1 MAHEISDDDEH
12 LIFETITDLDW
23 DLHLAKVQIDELTK
37 ERDQAQRR
45 TDALVRLVRALANL
59 MGNVADTVDES

>member
-1 MAHEISDDDEH
+1 MSDDDDQH
-12 LIFETITDLDW
+12 IFETITDLDW

-45 TDALVRLVRALANL
+45 TDALARLVRALANL
-59 MGNVADTVDES
+59 MGNVADSVVES